1 MEDGGTITVT
11 TQMSAPP
18 ETTRA
23 GIVLEIKDT
32 GVGIPPEML
41 PHIFDLFATTKAPG
55 KGTGLGLMVCQ
66 EIMKGHGGT
75 IEMKSQVGHGTCVRL
90 FFPMEERIQHSIP
103 VKERT

>member
-1 MEDGGTITVT
+1 
-11 TQMSAPP
+11 
-18 ETTRA
+18 
-23 GIVLEIKDT
+23 
-32 GVGIPPEML
+32 
-41 PHIFDLFATTKAPG
+41 
-55 KGTGLGLMVCQ
+55 MVCQ